1 MSPGASPPKTG
12 VLLLTLG
19 TPDAPTARA
28 IRRSFSEFLSDRRVV
43 EAPRVVWWPVLY
55 GLILPFR
62 PRRLVHTYA
71 SVWTERG
78 SPLLAFSLA
87 QRNALQDRLG
97 ADTPVALGMTYGQ
110 PGISAALSDLDA
122 QQVRRII
129 VLPLYPQY
137 SATTTAAALDAVFRN
152 LMRQRRLPEL
162 HTINSYHTEPPYIAA
177 LADSVRRHWEQH
189 GQGEHLMMSFHGLPQ
204 SCVDAGD
211 PYDRQC
217 RETALALARSLQL
230 DDGQWSHAYQSRL
243 GRLPWLQPYTDQRVA
258 QLAQGG
264 TKTLDV
270 ICPGFSAD
278 CLETLEEISL
288 RYAAVFRDAGGA
300 GLRYIPALNDS
311 PAHMDLLQK
320 LVESAG

>member
-1 MSPGASPPKTG
+1 MSAGESAPKTG
-12 VLLLTLG
+12 VLLINLG
-19 TPDAPTARA
+19 TPDAPTAGA
-28 IRRSFSEFLSDRRVV
+28 IRRYLREFLSDRRVV
-43 EAPRVVWWPVLY
+43 EAPRVLWWPVLY

-62 PRRLVHTYA
+62 PRRLVRTYA

-87 QRNALQDRLG
+87 QRTALQNRLG
-97 ADTPVALGMTYGQ
+97 ADMPVALGMTYGQ
-110 PGISAALSDLDA
+110 PGIAAALAELDA

-137 SATTTAAALDAVFRN
+137 SATTTAAALDAVFQN
-152 LMRQRRLPEL
+152 LSQQRWLPEL
-162 HTINSYHTEPPYIAA
+162 RTINSYHTHPLYIAA
-177 LADSVRRHWEQH
+177 LADSVRKHWAQH
-189 GQGEHLMMSFHGLPQ
+189 GPGEHLMMSFHGLPQ

-217 RETALALARSLQL
+217 RETAQALAQALQL
-230 DDGQWSHAYQSRL
+230 DGKQWSHAYQSRL
-243 GRLPWLQPYTDQRVA
+243 GRLPWLQPYTDQRIA
-258 QLAQGG
+258 HLAQGG
-264 TKTLDV
+264 MKTLDV

-288 RYAAVFRDAGGA
+288 RYAAAFRDAGGA

-320 LVESAG
+320 LLEPVR